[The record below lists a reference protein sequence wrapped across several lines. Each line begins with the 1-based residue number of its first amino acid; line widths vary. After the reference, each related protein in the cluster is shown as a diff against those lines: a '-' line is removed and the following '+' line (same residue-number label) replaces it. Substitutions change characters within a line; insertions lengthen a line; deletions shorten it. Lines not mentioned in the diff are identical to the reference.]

1 MRKST
6 GVECKSYGCEAHPE
20 THDKFI
26 GYIHNLMMGSK
37 TILLRKGI
45 EVKTVMCTMCTY
57 MSRNA

>member
-6 GVECKSYGCEAHPE
+6 RVECQSYSCEEHPE

-37 TILLRKGI
+37 TTLLRKGI
-45 EVKTVMCTMCTY
+45 EDKTVI
-57 MSRNA
+57 